1 MIVYP
6 ARTIESDV
14 ILFASRERRVI
25 DKDVTY
31 EQSDHHQLPLAH
43 LHRRLYPRPGETVD
57 EGW

>member
-1 MIVYP
+1 
-6 ARTIESDV
+6 
-14 ILFASRERRVI
+14 VI